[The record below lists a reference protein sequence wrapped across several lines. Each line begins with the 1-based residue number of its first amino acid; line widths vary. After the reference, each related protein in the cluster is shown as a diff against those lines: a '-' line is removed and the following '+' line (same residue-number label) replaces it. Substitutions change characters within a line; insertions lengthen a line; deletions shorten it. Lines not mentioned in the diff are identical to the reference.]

1 MSPLVKR
8 LYTSA
13 VAGALLLAAAAC
25 ADRATAPAPATK
37 SAEGVAV
44 GQIDYARGGRY
55 LGTISLL
62 APQGDT
68 ARFTVD
74 PTKSAYYALA
84 DGHYLYVPAYSICDL
99 GSTYGPAYWNTSC
112 NPLKGSIVI
121 TAQLM
126 EDADGQ
132 PFVDFQ
138 PAMRF
143 APSSDQSKWVWLFL
157 YDQAAATTALQEI
170 DYCFGTLACVDE
182 SALDATLMTHR
193 ASGYPYLYR
202 RVKHFSGYNV
212 VTGEACTPSPDDPY
226 CVDDSGFGS

>member
-25 ADRATAPAPATK
+25 ADRATAPAPAT
-37 SAEGVAV
+37 SNTRTVAI
-44 GQIDYARGGRY
+44 GAIDYAHGGRY
-55 LGTISLL
+55 LGDLSLL
-62 APQGDT
+62 APAGDT
-68 ARFTVD
+68 IRVTVD

-99 GSTYGPAYWNTSC
+99 SSTYGPAYWNSTC
-112 NPLKGSIVI
+112 TRATQPITI
-121 TAQLM
+121 TAVSLKNVLGM
-126 EDADGQ
+126 
-132 PFVDFQ
+132 PYVNFS

-143 APSSDQSKWVWLFL
+143 APSTDQSKWVYLYL

-170 DYCFGTLACVDE
+170 DYCFDSLGCYDE
-182 SALDATLMTHR
+182 SVLDSSVKTHR

-212 VTGEACTPSPDDPY
+212 AAGFSDTDNSVSPTSY
-226 CVDDSGFGS
+226 

>member
-1 MSPLVKR
+1 MSPLAKR

-25 ADRATAPAPATK
+25 ADRATAPAPAAK
-37 SAEGVAV
+37 SADGVAV

-55 LGTISLL
+55 LGDISLL
-62 APQGDT
+62 APAGDT
-68 ARFTVD
+68 VRITVD

-84 DGHYLYVPAYSICDL
+84 DGHYLYVPANAICDL
-99 GSTYGPAYWNTSC
+99 SSSYGPLYWNNTCTRATRPITVTAVS
-112 NPLKGSIVI
+112 LKNAFGMS
-121 TAQLM
+121 
-126 EDADGQ
+126 
-132 PFVDFQ
+132 FVDFQ

-170 DYCFGTLACVDE
+170 DYCFDGLACVDE
-182 SALDATLMTHR
+182 SALDPTLVTHR

-212 VTGEACTPSPDDPY
+212 AA
-226 CVDDSGFGS
+226 GFSDTDGSTSSSY